1 MRFGL
6 DITEIIVAVVA
17 FGGTLIGSY
26 FANNKVVTLMNYRLD
41 LLEKKQDKYN
51 NVIERVT
58 VMERDM
64 KTVFNRIDELREDLH
79 KN

>member
-64 KTVFNRIDELREDLH
+64 KTAFNRIDELREDLH